1 MEAPLYKILRAA
13 RWADADALGRV
24 PEAPVDEQDGFL
36 HLSDA
41 TQVRETARRHFA
53 GQRELVLVTL
63 DPARF
68 APDTLRWEPSRG
80 GALFPHVYGAVPL
93 EAVLR
98 VDPLEARG
106 DDFVFPD
113 HVAVAGS

>member
-1 MEAPLYKILRAA
+1 MAPLYKILPAA
-13 RWADADALGRV
+13 RWAEAEALGRV
-24 PEAPVDEQDGFL
+24 PEAPVDLQDGFL

-41 TQVRETARRHFA
+41 SQVHETARRHFA
-53 GQRELVLVTL
+53 GQTDLVLITL

-93 EAVLR
+93 DAVVR
-98 VDPLEARG
+98 VDPLPEGLARI
-106 DDFVFPD
+106 
-113 HVAVAGS
+113 